1 MRLHDYAPSG
11 NCFKARLLLALLG
24 RPYERVA
31 VDLFAGD
38 TLTDAF
44 AALNPVRETP
54 VLELDDG
61 TVVTQSPAI
70 LWLLAEGTP
79 FLPDTPLGRA
89 QVVQWLAFEQE
100 RVMTGIGG
108 ARFHLVTG
116 RATAEDPLVAGRLRT
131 GARGARRPRRA
142 PRRPR
147 LARRRPH
154 DDRRRGRLRLHEPG
168 GRDRPGPR
176 WVAAGRRLARS
187 RPRAARLRRRL
198 RPVPAERAGRRGRV
212 HLRLNVMKEGLSGGT
227 LGVFTQERL

>member
-1 MRLHDYAPSG
+1 MRLHDYAASG

-108 ARFHLVTG
+108 ARFRLVTG

-131 GARGARRPRRA
+131 AHGALDV
-142 PRRPR
+142 
-147 LARRRPH
+147 LAGH
-154 DDRRRGRLRLHEPG
+154 LA
-168 GRDRPGPR
+168 GRDWLVGDRTTIADVAVFAYTSRAGEIDLDPAGWPP
-176 WVAAGRRLARS
+176 VAAWLDRV
-187 RPRAARLRRRL
+187 RALPGFVDDFA
-198 RPVPAERAGRRGRV
+198 PYPPNARAGAGA
-212 HLRLNVMKEGLSGGT
+212 SIYD
-227 LGVFTQERL
+227 